1 MISWDDP
8 AVAHWD
14 FPRSATGIG
23 VLVEAGRGL
32 GVEAGTILRGVGL
45 NPADLSTPDLLVA
58 PGQELVAIRNLR
70 AAAGD
75 RPALAAEVG
84 AAYRLTTFGILGYA
98 LLSSPTLRDVIAMT
112 LRFIDLSYIFSTIG
126 VESTGDRIVVRLGG
140 ATLPEDLRGFLVDR
154 DLFAIHSVLGDLVPG
169 GLPFTEVTFPGGRS
183 PAALSAYGER
193 LGLTPSSSERGDGVT
208 AVFDA
213 AHLDRPLPQGSPAAV
228 AVAETLCRDLAAARR
243 TRGPVSSRVRV
254 EIAGRLSQG
263 APMTSVAAELGVSPR
278 TLRRHLSDEGTSYQR
293 LLDDVRV
300 ELAERMLA
308 TGLLS
313 VEDVAIRLGY
323 AEASSFIHA
332 FRRLTGNT
340 PHQAAVASRTLRSAA
355 PRA

>member
-1 MISWDDP
+1 MTAWDRP

-23 VLVEAGRGL
+23 VLVEAGGAL

-45 NPADLSTPDLLVA
+45 SPAELATPDLLVA
-58 PGQELVAIRNLR
+58 PAQELAAIRNLC

-112 LRFIDLSYIFSTIG
+112 LRFIDLSYIFSAFG
-126 VESTGDRIVVRLGG
+126 VEATGDRIVVRLGG
-140 ATLPEDLRGFLVDR
+140 AALPEDVREFLVDR
-154 DLFAIHSVLGDLVPG
+154 DLFAIDSVLRDLVPG
-169 GLPFTEVTFPGGRS
+169 GLPFTEVTFAGGRTDETF
-183 PAALSAYGER
+183 AAYGER
-193 LGLTPSSSERGDGVT
+193 LGTVPSSPGGGDGVT

-213 AHLDRPLPQGSPAAV
+213 VHLDRPLPQGSAGAV
-228 AVAETLCRDLAAARR
+228 AMAEALCRDLAATRR

-254 EIAGRLSQG
+254 EITGSLSQG
-263 APMTSVAAELGVSPR
+263 APMTSVAAALGMSPR
-278 TLRRHLSDEGTSYQR
+278 TLRRRLADEGTSYQR
-293 LLDDVRV
+293 LLGDVRV

-332 FRRLTGNT
+332 FRRLTGTT
-340 PHQAAVASRTLRSAA
+340 PHQASVASRTRTSAA
-355 PRA
+355 RRA

>member
-1 MISWDDP
+1 MSTWDDP
-8 AVAHWD
+8 AVPHWD
-14 FPRSATGIG
+14 FPRSATGVG
-23 VLVEAGRGL
+23 VLVEAGSTL
-32 GVEAGTILRGVGL
+32 GVEAGAILRGVGL
-45 NPADLSTPDLLVA
+45 RPAELANPDLLVA
-58 PGQELVAIRNLR
+58 PAQELAAIRNLR

-98 LLSSPTLRDVIAMT
+98 LLSSPTLRDVIAVT
-112 LRFIDLSYIFSTIG
+112 LRFIDLSYIFSTFG
-126 VESTGDRIVVRLGG
+126 VESTGDRIVVRLGD
-140 ATLPEDLRGFLVDR
+140 ATLPEDVREFLVDR

-169 GLPFTEVTFPGGRS
+169 GLPFTEVTFAGGRS
-183 PAALSAYGER
+183 DETLVAYRER
-193 LGLTPSSSERGDGVT
+193 LGTVVSSSDRGDGVT

-213 AHLDRPLPQGSPAAV
+213 DHLDRPLPQGSAGAV
-228 AVAETLCRDLAAARR
+228 AMAEALCRDLAATRR

-254 EIAGRLSQG
+254 EITGSLSQG
-263 APMTSVAAELGVSPR
+263 APMTSVAAALGMSPR
-278 TLRRHLSDEGTSYQR
+278 TLRRRLADEGTSYQR
-293 LLDDVRV
+293 LLGDVRV

-313 VEDVAIRLGY
+313 VEDVAIRMGY

-332 FRRLTGNT
+332 FRRLTGTT
-340 PHQAAVASRTLRSAA
+340 PHQATVASRTRTSAA